1 MIDTMNAIKTINGDI
16 YYGLPKDMV
25 KHLKDTVRLV
35 DSSFGE
41 TIVDLLP
48 PAPELLKIK
57 ELVPFCDA
65 NDQLLGFAL
74 PNEIEN
80 LKKVIKDFKSI
91 LGLKNGTLSQVY
103 NIDWLND
110 LQNFIDSLKTDPRY
124 KKKADEIRTLESLQD
139 ILNQPENLEI
149 LQTDKNWSKF
159 NWDHVK
165 ENLKFIM
172 EIIVLICT
180 IIDLPLKDFI
190 TLFQPSEK
198 EKICLEYQINNV
210 ENAEIREVYLARGTL
225 IVRQYPKDKGKVLAE
240 LPNGE
245 RICLANKQKGNQ
257 RWLEI
262 HFKSENG
269 EILTGYVAARFTRKI
284 YLTTMY

>member
-1 MIDTMNAIKTINGDI
+1 MIDTMNAIETINGDI

-57 ELVPFCDA
+57 ELVPVGDA

-91 LGLKNGTLSQVY
+91 LGLKNGTLSEVY

-172 EIIVLICT
+172 DIIVLICSIT
-180 IIDLPLKDFI
+180 GWSLKGFI
-190 TLFQPSEK
+190 AQFQPSEK

-210 ENAEIREVYLARGTL
+210 KNAEIREVYLARGTL

-284 YLTTMY
+284 YLTPMY

>member
-57 ELVPFCDA
+57 ELVPIGDA

-91 LGLKNGTLSQVY
+91 LGLKNGTLSQLY

-124 KKKADEIRTLESLQD
+124 KKKADDIRTLESLQD

-172 EIIVLICT
+172 EIIVLICSIT
-180 IIDLPLKDFI
+180 GWSLKDFI
-190 TLFQPSEK
+190 TQFQPSEK

-210 ENAEIREVYLARGTL
+210 KNAEIREVYLARGTL

-284 YLTTMY
+284 YLTPMY

>member
-124 KKKADEIRTLESLQD
+124 KKKADEIRTLESLQN

-159 NWDHVK
+159 NWDLVK
-165 ENLKFIM
+165 RALKLIM
-172 EIIVLICT
+172 NIIVMASA
-180 IIDLPLKDFI
+180 I
-190 TLFQPSEK
+190 TGLSMTDVIKLFQSSEK

-245 RICLANKQKGNQ
+245 RICLANKPKGNQ

-284 YLTTMY
+284 YLTPMY